1 MVTTMTQH
9 PAPTT
14 RLLACLALAA
24 LFFILPPS
32 AVSRAEADELMARVP
47 GAVPG
52 SALLRSLAAS
62 QVDILSVG
70 HDGAVVIA
78 TPELLGTL
86 VPGGGGFLVLRED
99 LSIYR
104 TGNSRQV
111 EESAFHTY
119 GELSGELADLADSF
133 PGIASLHQI
142 GQSVEG
148 RPIWALKISDNVDLD
163 EADEPRILLV
173 GCHHAREWI
182 SVETTLLI
190 GRHLLEQS
198 GAGGQAAAC
207 VSGAETWVV
216 PMLNPDG
223 HVYTV
228 EHDRLWRKNRRDNG
242 NGSWG
247 VDLNRN
253 YGYRWGYDNEGSSGN
268 PNSGTYRGPAP
279 FSEPESSAI
288 RDLMSTGRPFSALI
302 SYHNFS
308 QLVLKAWGYT
318 SEPTADESYFLWLSR
333 SMANMI
339 TAVHGVP
346 YEGGGNDLLYLVNGD
361 TVDWAYGTFR
371 IPAFTVELR
380 PGPDNGLDGF
390 VNPPSD
396 IQPTFEENL
405 PAALWLIQQTM
416 AGLPL
421 GGDVNLS
428 GRVDGID
435 LGHFSYAF
443 GSGSDGEQW
452 LPPADLDGNGVVD
465 GEDLAI
471 LSFFF
476 GFYGWGVLP
485 F

>member
-1 MVTTMTQH
+1 MVTTMNTL
-9 PAPTT
+9 PVPMF
-14 RLLACLALAA
+14 RSLSCLVLAA
-24 LFFILPPS
+24 FFTVFPLAFS
-32 AVSRAEADELMARVP
+32 QVDADELIARGP

-52 SALLRSLAAS
+52 SPQLRALAAG

-70 HDGAVVIA
+70 PDGAVVIA
-78 TPELLGTL
+78 APELLQTL
-86 VPGGGGFLVLRED
+86 DLGRGGFLVLRED
-99 LSIYR
+99 LSAFHTDITR
-104 TGNSRQV
+104 EV

-119 GELSGELADLADSF
+119 EELSAEMAALADSWSA
-133 PGIASLHQI
+133 IASLHQI
-142 GQSVEG
+142 GQSVGG
-148 RPIWALKISDNVDLD
+148 RPLWALKISDNVELD
-163 EADEPRILLV
+163 EGDEPRVLLV

-190 GRHLLEQS
+190 ARHLLEQS
-198 GAGGQAAAC
+198 GAGGQAQAS
-207 VSGAETWVV
+207 VRGAEIWVV

-223 HVYTV
+223 HIFSV
-228 EHDRLWRKNRRDNG
+228 EQDRFWRKNRRENSNG
-242 NGSWG
+242 TMG

-253 YGYRWGYDNEGSSGN
+253 YSYQWGRDNEGSSPN
-268 PNSGTYRGPAP
+268 PGAGTYRGPAA
-279 FSEPESSAI
+279 FSEPECRAI
-288 RDLMSTGRPFSALI
+288 RDLMSIGRAFSAVI

-318 SEPTADESYFLWLSR
+318 IEPTADESYYVWMSR
-333 SMANMI
+333 HMAAMI

-346 YEGGGNDLLYLVNGD
+346 YEGGGSDLLYLTNGD
-361 TVDWAYGTFR
+361 TVDWVYGTFR
-371 IPAFTVELR
+371 IPAFTIELR

-405 PAALWLIQQTM
+405 PAALWLIEQAM
-416 AGLPL
+416 AGMPL

-435 LGHFSYAF
+435 LSSVSYAF
-443 GSGSDGEQW
+443 GSGEGGELW

-465 GEDLAI
+465 GDDLSI
-471 LSFFF
+471 LAFFF
-476 GFYGWGVLP
+476 GVSGWGVLP

>member
-1 MVTTMTQH
+1 MNNPLAPLVRI
-9 PAPTT
+9 PAF
-14 RLLACLALAA
+14 LALVSMFCFLPVLTGSVAA
-24 LFFILPPS
+24 APG
-32 AVSRAEADELMARVP
+32 DTELMARVP

-52 SALLRSLAAS
+52 SPQLRSLAAR
-62 QVDILSVG
+62 QVDIISVG
-70 HDGAVVIA
+70 ADGAVVIA
-78 TPELLGTL
+78 TPEMLNSLN
-86 VPGGGGFLVLRED
+86 PGGGGFLVLRED
-99 LSIYR
+99 LSIYH
-104 TGNSRQV
+104 TSSTSQV
-111 EESAFHTY
+111 EASEFHTY
-119 GELSGELADLADSF
+119 DELSREMAELAEAW
-133 PGIASLHQI
+133 PEIASLHQL
-142 GQSVEG
+142 GLSVEG
-148 RPIWALKISDNVDLD
+148 RPIWALKISDNVELD
-163 EADEPRILLV
+163 ESDEPRVLLV

-190 GRHLLEQS
+190 ARHLLEQS
-198 GAGGQAAAC
+198 NAGGQAAAA
-207 VSGAETWVV
+207 VDGAEIWAV

-228 EHDRLWRKNRRDNG
+228 EHDRLWRKNRRNNG

-253 YGYRWGYDNEGSSGN
+253 YSYQWGYDDEGSSGN
-268 PNSGTYRGPAP
+268 PNSGTYRGTAP

-288 RDLMSTGRPFSALI
+288 RDLMSIGRPFAALI

-318 SEPTADESYFLWLSR
+318 IAPTADESYFIWLTR
-333 SMANMI
+333 SLANMI

-346 YEGGGNDLLYLVNGD
+346 YEGGGSDLLYLTNGD
-361 TVDWAYGTFR
+361 TVDWTYGTFR
-371 IPAFTVELR
+371 IPAFTIELR
-380 PGPDNGLDGF
+380 PGPNHGNDGF
-390 VNPPSD
+390 INPPSD

-405 PAALWLIQQTM
+405 PAALWLIEQAM

-421 GGDVNLS
+421 RGDTDLS

-435 LGHFSYAF
+435 LGHLSHAF
-443 GSGSDGEQW
+443 GSGPDGEQW